1 VTGPPPEELLPHV
14 RALAQEAGAVIMGCF
29 AEEMSVRRKADAS
42 PVSEADEA
50 AERIILAG
58 LAALTP
64 DVPVVAE
71 EAIAAGALP
80 DISGRRF
87 WLVDPLDGTREFL
100 SRKGEFTVNVALIE
114 DGRPTLG
121 VVHAPAM
128 ELTFAAAGALPATRE
143 RAGGS
148 PEPISARVPPAEG
161 KVVVVSRSHSDNA
174 GGLPRGHQGG
184 IGGERRE
191 LDQILPGGVR
201 GGRPLPAARPHNG
214 VGHGRRPRGAGG
226 SGRACGDTGRP
237 PARLPQGRLPEP
249 PLHRARKGRLSAVG
263 SAVPARAP
271 AGAQWRWM
279 ANGNDLKVWE
289 FSPP

>member
-1 VTGPPPEELLPHV
+1 VTGPLPEELLPHV
-14 RALAQEAGAVIMGCF
+14 RALAEEAGEVIMGCF

-161 KVVVVSRSHSDNA
+161 KVVVVSRSHSDKEALEAYLAGIRVASVVSAGSSIKFCLVACGEADLYPRLGRTMEWDTAAGHAVLAAA
-174 GGLPRGHQGG
+174 GGRV
-184 IGGERRE
+184 ET
-191 LDQILPGGVR
+191 LD
-201 GGRPLPAARPHNG
+201 GRPLVYRKAGFENPPFIARG
-214 VGHGRRPRGAGG
+214 K
-226 SGRACGDTGRP
+226 DT
-237 PARLPQGRLPEP
+237 
-249 PLHRARKGRLSAVG
+249 
-263 SAVPARAP
+263 
-271 AGAQWRWM
+271 
-279 ANGNDLKVWE
+279 
-289 FSPP
+289 

>member
-148 PEPISARVPPAEG
+148 PEPILARVPPAEG
-161 KVVVVSRSHSDNA
+161 KVVVVSRSHSDKEALEAYLA
-174 GGLPRGHQGG
+174 GIR
-184 IGGERRE
+184 
-191 LDQILPGGVR
+191 V
-201 GGRPLPAARPHNG
+201 AS
-214 VGHGRRPRGAGG
+214 VVSAG
-226 SGRACGDTGRP
+226 SSIKFCLVACGTRGSATQWSGTRP
-237 PARLPQGRLPEP
+237 PATRCWRQREGVWRHWTAARSSTARPASRTPPSSRAERTPERRRLR
-249 PLHRARKGRLSAVG
+249 RSAG
-263 SAVPARAP
+263 AP